1 MLSRIQLM
9 LGEKKNTVSHAA
21 AKLSQKVVAERNY
34 SKSRLGSPALL
45 HCTQKYSF
53 QGASNFV
60 IMNGFKIKSYLPVYG
75 I

>member
-9 LGEKKNTVSHAA
+9 LGEKNTIPHAA
-21 AKLSQKVVAERNY
+21 AKLSQKVVAECNY
-34 SKSRLGSPALL
+34 SKNRLGSPGIL

-53 QGASNFV
+53 NDASNFV
-60 IMNGFKIKSYLPVYG
+60 IKDGFKIRSYLPVSG